1 MPPSDVVSIHRS
13 KRQKSQGNQGFLV
26 DKFLIT
32 AGISKRFLHIVK
44 PVLPFVNTDNL
55 SFCILQFSLGRYAND
70 GECSVCG
77 KSTKDVA
84 ATLSVCLIGDKKIS
98 AHPSVAET
106 LINTVFMKQQNERL
120 SDSVRPLDLHTVS
133 N

>member
-13 KRQKSQGNQGFLV
+13 KRQKSQGNQGFLG
-26 DKFLIT
+26 DNFLIT
-32 AGISKRFLHIVK
+32 AGTSKRFLHIVK
-44 PVLPFVNTDNL
+44 PVLPFVSTDRTIVL
-55 SFCILQFSLGRYAND
+55 LLCVSLGRYANN
-70 GECSVCG
+70 GGCSVCG
-77 KSTKDVA
+77 KSIKSVA